1 MSEVQMKSVGRG
13 AVGDNLGQV
22 NPKLLL
28 DQRRGPSIKD
38 VTAYLTLRS
47 GLTGKPFLTAS

>member
-1 MSEVQMKSVGRG
+1 MKSVGRG